1 MADRGTRT
9 YHRQVA
15 AGRAAPL
22 PIVLR
27 PSVASRPAELRVEA
41 GTVTIGSGSKAD
53 LVVDDSTVSRAHV
66 ELTLV
71 PEGVH
76 VKDLASRNG
85 TFYAGQR
92 ISSAILTPGT
102 RISLGAAQIAIELD
116 AAHLAEPA
124 LHGGSSFRGLSGT
137 SPTMLN
143 LFATIARLDG
153 SLVPVLVH
161 GASGV
166 GKELVARALHEGSRV
181 AQGPLIPVNCGAISR
196 ELVAS
201 TLFGHKRGA
210 FTGAVSDRLGL
221 FRAADGGTVFL
232 DEISEVSPS
241 FQVSLLR
248 FLQDGE
254 LKPLGS
260 DRTITADVRIIAAS
274 NRPLKSLVAAGEF
287 RRDLYY
293 RLKGFELEVPSL
305 RSRPEDIAA
314 LAEFFAAKHSE
325 AMARKV
331 LGISAS
337 ALERLTAYDFPG
349 NVRELENE
357 IRRMVVLTNDGEY
370 LTTRHLP
377 QSILDAVVRPPTLR
391 SGPADISG
399 KTLKDKVE
407 SLEKNL
413 VLETLGRLRWNQ
425 SRAADELGLSRVGL
439 ANKIKRYGLDRE
451 P

>member
-9 YHRQVA
+9 YHRQL

-92 ISSAILTPGT
+92 ISSATLTPGT
-102 RISLGAAQIAIELD
+102 RISLGAAQIAIEVD

-124 LHGGSSFRGLSGT
+124 PHGGSSFRGLSGT
-137 SPTMLN
+137 SPAMLN

-210 FTGAVSDRLGL
+210 FTGALEARKGAFL
-221 FRAADGGTVFL
+221 AAHEGTLFL
-232 DEISEVSPS
+232 DEIGELPLEVQPA
-241 FQVSLLR
+241 LLR
-248 FLQDGE
+248 ALESGE
-254 LKPLGS
+254 VVPVGEDAPRNVK
-260 DRTITADVRIIAAS
+260 VRV
-274 NRPLKSLVAAGEF
+274 VAATHRDLPELVRTGAF
-287 RRDLYY
+287 REDLYY
-293 RLKGFELEVPSL
+293 RLAVVTLQVPPL
-305 RSRPEDIAA
+305 RERREDIVSLARLFARQEGAA
-314 LAEFFAAKHSE
+314 DLDDD
-325 AMARKV
+325 V
-331 LGISAS
+331 LEEMGKR
-337 ALERLTAYDFPG
+337 EYPG
-349 NVRELENE
+349 NVREL
-357 IRRMVVLTNDGEY
+357 R
-370 LTTRHLP
+370 
-377 QSILDAVVRPPTLR
+377 
-391 SGPADISG
+391 
-399 KTLKDKVE
+399 
-407 SLEKNL
+407 NL
-413 VLETLGRLRWNQ
+413 VLAYVALGRLDVVAPTIFAQPGAPHATSALVLDASYLAQRDAIVDDFTRRYFTALLEHTKGNQ
-425 SRAADELGLSRVGL
+425 SEAARL
-439 ANKIKRYGLDRE
+439 AGLDRTYLGRMLAKLGLAR
-451 P
+451 PR